1 MTLFLS
7 YLINGISLGSVYA
20 IIALGYTMV
29 YGIAKMLNFAHG
41 DVIMIGA
48 YVSFCAMQYLGLP
61 ALVSVVLAMVACT
74 ALGIII
80 EGFDTRL
87 AEGLMMLTPFAAD
100 AQDEKTVSFV
110 TKYQEQFGGV
120 PNQFA
125 ADAYDG
131 IYALAAACEKAGVTA
146 DTSVEDACDMVI
158 AAMQEIQVEG
168 LTGTMTWDA
177 TGSVTKTPTA
187 VVIKD
192 GAYVSA
198 E

>member
-1 MTLFLS
+1 M
-7 YLINGISLGSVYA
+7 
-20 IIALGYTMV
+20 
-29 YGIAKMLNFAHG
+29 
-41 DVIMIGA
+41 
-48 YVSFCAMQYLGLP
+48 
-61 ALVSVVLAMVACT
+61 
-74 ALGIII
+74 
-80 EGFDTRL
+80 
-87 AEGLMMLTPFAAD
+87 
-100 AQDEKTVSFV
+100 
-110 TKYQEQFGGV
+110 
-120 PNQFA
+120 
-125 ADAYDG
+125 
-131 IYALAAACEKAGVTA
+131 TA